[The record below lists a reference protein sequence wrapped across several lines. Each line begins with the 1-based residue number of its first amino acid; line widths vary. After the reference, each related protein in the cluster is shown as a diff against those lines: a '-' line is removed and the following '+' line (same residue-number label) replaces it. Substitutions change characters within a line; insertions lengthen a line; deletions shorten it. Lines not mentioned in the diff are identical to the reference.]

1 MLAFVLIDVSVWS
14 RDDFVI
20 KVPFSHQKAIEP
32 LKQGSRIL
40 KFKNFSRNFDVC
52 QSAFASKSI
61 FYTSNCQIVRPY
73 IEFDNHFWKSFIIL
87 VILWIVYAIASTLIL
102 MVFSKEL
109 FTTFMVS
116 FGFITLVVFISLCIL
131 QYRISLETTRIATRN
146 KTQADAE
153 GLRIIHRTNKM
164 TRGILLVFG
173 ICFSPFVLILILIKT
188 LTSHQAF
195 VSTYLRLW
203 FLLVANLNPL
213 LDPVVYCIRMKSV
226 RKRMMK
232 IFTKTENNNEEEE
245 ENHKTPWSSRCK
257 RLQYIFKLTDIK
269 WQMTW
274 ITDSYSRQ
282 ETRLWFAFLIKFWP
296 ICLKFAWNRLLRF
309 FSKRYK
315 KNMFYLTKICLI
327 YFIFIE
333 NLKQDKKIFR
343 KTVLWSFKVVQ

>member
-1 MLAFVLIDVSVWS
+1 MF
-14 RDDFVI
+14 
-20 KVPFSHQKAIEP
+20 
-32 LKQGSRIL
+32 
-40 KFKNFSRNFDVC
+40 
-52 QSAFASKSI
+52 
-61 FYTSNCQIVRPY
+61 
-73 IEFDNHFWKSFIIL
+73 
-87 VILWIVYAIASTLIL
+87 
-102 MVFSKEL
+102 
-109 FTTFMVS
+109 
-116 FGFITLVVFISLCIL
+116 
-131 QYRISLETTRIATRN
+131 
-146 KTQADAE
+146 
-153 GLRIIHRTNKM
+153 
-164 TRGILLVFG
+164 VFG

-296 ICLKFAWNRLLRF
+296 ICLKFAWNRLLMF
-309 FSKRYK
+309 LFSKCYK
-315 KNMFYLTKICLI
+315 KYVWPEKKSVWSTSFSSKNSNRRK
-327 YFIFIE
+327 
-333 NLKQDKKIFR
+333 NLPWDRTMILYNEDFFQER
-343 KTVLWSFKVVQ
+343 R